1 MNVQVQQVS
10 SMRRTGWWDWS
21 VWLTGSG
28 ADLDQIEF
36 VEYVLHPTFSEP
48 VQRRTDR
55 SSGFRLNA
63 SGWGEFL
70 IHIHLHTR
78 DGEVIELEHW
88 LRLSEAAPSK
98 GAEPAWRGMETLE
111 VAKGIATPEP
121 GVSRPRLYLSYAVVD
136 AALGDDLREA
146 LAAQGFDVA
155 PIDSLVGDQTSEA
168 MRADPN
174 KRVQAAVFIIT
185 EVRNPW
191 LSREVEAA
199 RAADLRMVA
208 VTVGERA
215 RVPAELADVP
225 QVHLKDSHEVV
236 YAAPSIA
243 DRLWEGGLPR

>member
-1 MNVQVQQVS
+1 MNVQVQQDS

-21 VWLTGSG
+21 VWLTGSET
-28 ADLDQIEF
+28 DLDQIEF

-48 VQRRTDR
+48 MQRRTER

-88 LRLSEAAPSK
+88 LRLSEAARSR

-111 VAKGIATPEP
+111 VAKGIETPEP
-121 GVSRPRLYLSYAVVD
+121 GVSHPRLYLSYAVAD
-136 AALGDDLREA
+136 APVGEDLRDA
-146 LAAQGFDVA
+146 LSAQGFDVL
-155 PIDSLVGDQTSEA
+155 PIDSLVGDQASEA
-168 MRADPN
+168 MRADPH
-174 KRVQAAVFIIT
+174 KRVQAAVFMISDM
-185 EVRNPW
+185 RNPW

-215 RVPAELADVP
+215 RVPAELVDVP

>member
-1 MNVQVQQVS
+1 MNVQVQQDS

-21 VWLTGSG
+21 VWLTGSK

-48 VQRRTDR
+48 VQRRADR
-55 SSGFRLNA
+55 SSGFRLKA
-63 SGWGEFL
+63 SGWGEFM
-70 IHIHLHTR
+70 IHLHLHTR
-78 DGEVIELEHW
+78 DSKVIKLEHW
-88 LRLSEAAPSK
+88 LRLSESAPSK
-98 GAEPAWRGMETLE
+98 GAEPAWRGMGTLE
-111 VAKGIATPEP
+111 VAKGIETPEA

-146 LAAQGFDVA
+146 LVTQGFDVA

-168 MRADPN
+168 MRSDPT
-174 KRVQAAVFIIT
+174 KRVQAAVFIISDM
-185 EVRNPW
+185 RNPW

-199 RAADLRMVA
+199 RAADFRMVA
-208 VTVGERA
+208 VTVGEQA

-225 QVHLKDSHEVV
+225 QVHLKDSHEVE

-243 DRLWEGGLPR
+243 DRLWEGGLPH